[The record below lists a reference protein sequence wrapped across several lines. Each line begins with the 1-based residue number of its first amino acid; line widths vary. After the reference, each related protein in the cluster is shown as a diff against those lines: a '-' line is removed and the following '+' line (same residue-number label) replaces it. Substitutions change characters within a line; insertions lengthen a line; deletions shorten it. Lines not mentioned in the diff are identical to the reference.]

1 MLSRSTEVRKDVSVS
16 SVVVER
22 AGDEGVSVSVLGRR
36 GIGGGG
42 TWPRSLLGDG
52 GGFARADGWMLFAG
66 RVGRRGV
73 KSCGDTVSARL
84 GGEEGGTVVTWVFLD
99 P

>member
-42 TWPRSLLGDG
+42 T
-52 GGFARADGWMLFAG
+52 
-66 RVGRRGV
+66 
-73 KSCGDTVSARL
+73 
-84 GGEEGGTVVTWVFLD
+84 
-99 P
+99 